1 MSDELLG
8 LLDRVLAGAGA
19 AEGVEAFGV
28 DETETSVK
36 AYGGRVEA
44 LTSARSRGI
53 GVRVMAAGRSGY
65 AYTADL
71 GDESLHDVLAQ
82 ARANAAAAA
91 PDEANVL
98 PGPLPADALPELAD
112 ERFGAVG
119 VDEKVAAA
127 LRLEEAAVGRD
138 PRVTRVDAAR
148 YGDAVRDT
156 AIASTTGVR
165 GGYRRTQAY
174 AFVEAIADGDGAS
187 TSAFGLRTGRV
198 LHDLDLDAAA
208 AEASERAARVLGGRK
223 PLSERMPVVLDPFA
237 TAAFLGVLAGAL
249 TAEAV
254 QKGRSLFAD
263 RVGDTVAARH
273 VTLVDDGRLL
283 AGLSA
288 APWDDEGVPTGR
300 TVLIDGGVLRG
311 FLHNTYTAAKA
322 GTASTGNAGR
332 AGFASSPGVGPTNL
346 FLKPGPQPPA
356 ELLARAGDGF
366 YCQSV
371 LGVHSGANPVTGDFS
386 VGATGLMIRD
396 GQLAEPV
403 REATVAGTIPQ
414 MLADLRAVA
423 DDLRFLPFGGGSGG
437 ATALVGAMTLAGS

>member
-8 LLDRVLAGAGA
+8 LLDRVLVGARRG
-19 AEGVEAFGV
+19 EGVEAFGV

-36 AYGGRVEA
+36 AYGGQVEA
-44 LTSARSRGI
+44 LTSARSRGV
-53 GVRVMAAGRSGY
+53 GVRVMAAERAGY

-71 GDESLHDVLAQ
+71 RDGLHDVLEQ

-91 PDEANVL
+91 PDEANIL
-98 PGPLPADALPELAD
+98 PDALPVDPLPELAD
-112 ERFGAVG
+112 ERFGAIG

-127 LRLEEAAVGRD
+127 LSLEQAAVGRD

-174 AFVEAIADGDGAS
+174 AFVEAIADGDEGS
-187 TSAFGLRTGRV
+187 TSALGLRTGRV
-198 LHDLDLDAAA
+198 LHDLDLEAAA
-208 AEASERAARVLGGRK
+208 AEASDRAARVLGGRK
-223 PLSERMPVVLDPFA
+223 PPSDRMPVVLDPFA

-263 RVGDTVAARH
+263 RVGDAVGARPA
-273 VTLVDDGRLL
+273 TLVDDGRLL
-283 AGLSA
+283 QGLSA

-300 TVLIDGGVLRG
+300 TTLIDGGVLRG

-322 GTASTGNAGR
+322 GTVSTGNAGR
-332 AGFASSPGVGPTNL
+332 GGFASSPGVGPTNL
-346 FLKPGPQPPA
+346 FLMPGPQPPA
-356 ELLARAGDGF
+356 ELLAGAGDGF

-396 GQLAEPV
+396 GGLAEPV
-403 REATVAGTIPQ
+403 REVTVAGTIPQ
-414 MLADLRAVA
+414 MLTDLRAVA
-423 DDLRFLPFGGGSGG
+423 DDLRFLPFGGASGG
-437 ATALVGAMTLAGS
+437 TTVLVGAMTLAGS